1 MNPSTPRP
9 KPMALAFSLKSA
21 LLDNIIL
28 VASILGIGIALMV
41 LFVGLTHKPYYTV
54 SSSLLFEPKIPELV
68 FNSNDR
74 YLHSFE
80 DWMRTQSHEI
90 ESSQVLLS
98 AIHSF
103 EDSGFVWIHEG
114 ESEKTAV
121 DRLRGRLNIS
131 QINNTQIMKIG
142 LGSGSKEGLAEI
154 VNSVTL
160 SYIQHKDLQRKTQDQ
175 KKLDYLR
182 DEKDKYNVRLEAAY
196 KDLMDISKTY
206 GTAVADEKNLYIY
219 LDMFVDLRSRFN
231 KILTERIESE
241 NKLTALTTQKSQL
254 LTMDVYDLQN
264 TQQLLK
270 MEQDINA
277 KMVGLKSDSDLYA
290 QFSNMLAEIDSN
302 SIRSA
307 RKYLVA
313 DIDHNISEQTM
324 LRDAA
329 KLTEKD
335 LQKELRKAQLEL
347 RDINTA
353 VLKTSTQ
360 RQAIERIINI
370 WDRINDRIEQIEI
383 ELFNPGRVQ
392 VLNTAQPPEFPDP
405 NKLMKKIFMGMLAI
419 LGLAIGVASFRELT
433 DKHIKRV
440 SDIESI
446 LGFPATGFLLDSSA
460 ENIPDD
466 NLDNIYR
473 THPNSFMTE
482 LYNQLAVKI
491 EKEHDSFNAQTFSL
505 FSLKGKSG
513 VTSAAKNILAML
525 DADKHEKILVDLNA
539 QPSLVGAEDKQ
550 ENEGGLIGWL
560 AKHKTFEKG
569 IQRDIDSYFDILPLG
584 SLREMDIARIRPSVV
599 QELLSRLKKD
609 YKYIFI
615 DGPPMLRSSES
626 QTIAQETDASI
637 LVVDSQQNIW
647 PELIRAVGILDKLK
661 VSVISVILNKV
672 ELKRAGYMRKTL
684 NDHYAN
690 QKSEDQLP
698 ELTVEAAA

>member
-1 MNPSTPRP
+1 MNHMNS
-9 KPMALAFSLKSA
+9 KSNSMNLAFSLKSA
-21 LLDNIIL
+21 ILDNILLIIG
-28 VASILGIGIALMV
+28 ILGVGLTLMV
-41 LFVGLTHKPYYTV
+41 LLVGVTHKPYYSV

-68 FNSNDR
+68 YNSNDR

-90 ESSQVLLS
+90 ESNQVLLA

-103 EDSGFVWIHEG
+103 EDSGYVWIGKG

-121 DRLRGRLNIS
+121 DRLRARLNIS
-131 QINNTQIMKIG
+131 QINNTQIMTIA
-142 LGSGSKEGLAEI
+142 LGSGSTEGLAEI
-154 VNSVTL
+154 VNAVST
-160 SYIQHKDLQRKTQDQ
+160 SYINHKDQQRKTQDQ

-182 DEKDKYNVRLEAAY
+182 DEKDKYNVRLDAAY
-196 KDLMDISKTY
+196 QDLMDISKTY

-219 LDMFVDLRSRFN
+219 LDMFVDLRSRYN
-231 KILTERIESE
+231 KILTDRIESE
-241 NKLTALTTQKSQL
+241 NKLLALNTQKGQL

-264 TQQLLK
+264 TQELLK
-270 MEQDINA
+270 MEQSINA
-277 KMVGLKSDSDLYA
+277 KMVGLKSDSDL
-290 QFSNMLAEIDSN
+290 FSQYSLMLAEIDSN

-324 LRDAA
+324 LRNAA

-347 RDINTA
+347 MDINTA

-360 RQAIERIINI
+360 RQAIDRIINI

-392 VLNTAQPPEFPDP
+392 VLSAAQSPEFPDP
-405 NKLMKKIFMGMLAI
+405 NKLMKKLFMGVIAI
-419 LGLAIGVASFRELT
+419 FGLSIGVASARELS
-433 DKHIKRV
+433 DKRVKRV
-440 SDIESI
+440 SDIERV
-446 LGFPATGFLLDSSA
+446 LGFPATGFLLDASA
-460 ENIPDD
+460 ENIPDED
-466 NLDNIYR
+466 LETIYHS
-473 THPNSFMTE
+473 HPHSFMTE

-491 EKEHDSFNAQTFSL
+491 EKEHSSFGAQTFSL

-513 VTSAAKNILAML
+513 VSSAAKNILAML

-539 QPSLVGAEDKQ
+539 QPPLLGAE
-550 ENEGGLIGWL
+550 NGSVNVNGLIGWL
-560 AKHKTFEKG
+560 AKHKTLENG
-569 IQRDIDSYFDILPLG
+569 IERDVDAYFDVLPLG
-584 SLREMDIARIRPSVV
+584 SLREMDISRIRPSVV
-599 QELLSRLKKD
+599 QELFSRLKKD

-615 DGPPMLRSSES
+615 DGPPLLNSSES

-637 LVVDSQQNIW
+637 LVVDSQNNIW
-647 PELIRAVGILDKLK
+647 PELIRAVGVLDKLK

-672 ELKRAGYMRKTL
+672 QLKRAGYMSKTL

-690 QKSEDQLP
+690 QR
-698 ELTVEAAA
+698 VEMHPIQVTSDKAA

>member
-1 MNPSTPRP
+1 MNHMNS
-9 KPMALAFSLKSA
+9 KSNSMNLAFSLKSA
-21 LLDNIIL
+21 ILDNILLIIG
-28 VASILGIGIALMV
+28 ILGVGLTLMV
-41 LFVGLTHKPYYTV
+41 LLVGVTHKPYYSV

-68 FNSNDR
+68 YNSNDR

-90 ESSQVLLS
+90 ESNQVLLA

-103 EDSGFVWIHEG
+103 EDSGYVWIGKG

-121 DRLRGRLNIS
+121 DRLRARLNIS
-131 QINNTQIMKIG
+131 QINNTQIMTIA
-142 LGSGSKEGLAEI
+142 LGSGSTEGLAEI
-154 VNSVTL
+154 VNAVST
-160 SYIQHKDLQRKTQDQ
+160 SYINHKDQQRKTQDQ

-182 DEKDKYNVRLEAAY
+182 DEKDKYNVRLDAAY
-196 KDLMDISKTY
+196 QDLMDISKTY

-219 LDMFVDLRSRFN
+219 LDMFVDLRSRYN
-231 KILTERIESE
+231 KILTDRIESE
-241 NKLTALTTQKSQL
+241 NKLLALNTQKGQL

-264 TQQLLK
+264 TQELLK
-270 MEQDINA
+270 MEQSINA
-277 KMVGLKSDSDLYA
+277 KMVGLKSDSDL
-290 QFSNMLAEIDSN
+290 FSQYSLMLAEIDSN

-347 RDINTA
+347 MDINTA

-360 RQAIERIINI
+360 RQAIDRIINI

-392 VLNTAQPPEFPDP
+392 VLSAAQSPEFPDP
-405 NKLMKKIFMGMLAI
+405 NKLMKKLFMGVIAI
-419 LGLAIGVASFRELT
+419 FGLSIGVASARELS
-433 DKHIKRV
+433 DKRVKRV
-440 SDIESI
+440 SDIERV
-446 LGFPATGFLLDSSA
+446 LGFPATGFLLDASA
-460 ENIPDD
+460 ENIPDED
-466 NLDNIYR
+466 LETIYHS
-473 THPNSFMTE
+473 HPHSFMTE

-491 EKEHDSFNAQTFSL
+491 EKEHSSFGAQTFSL

-513 VTSAAKNILAML
+513 VSSAAKNILAML

-539 QPSLVGAEDKQ
+539 QPPLLGAE
-550 ENEGGLIGWL
+550 NGSVNVNGLIGWL
-560 AKHKTFEKG
+560 AKHKTLENG
-569 IQRDIDSYFDILPLG
+569 IERDVDAYFDVLPLG
-584 SLREMDIARIRPSVV
+584 SLREMDISRIRPSVV
-599 QELLSRLKKD
+599 QELFSRLKKD

-615 DGPPMLRSSES
+615 DGPPLLNSSES

-637 LVVDSQQNIW
+637 LVVDSQNNIW
-647 PELIRAVGILDKLK
+647 PELIRAVGVLDKLK

-672 ELKRAGYMRKTL
+672 QLKRAGYMSKTL

-690 QKSEDQLP
+690 QR
-698 ELTVEAAA
+698 VEMHPIQVTSDKAA

>member
-1 MNPSTPRP
+1 MNQNNP
-9 KPMALAFSLKSA
+9 KSKNMALAFSLKSA
-21 LLDNIIL
+21 ILDNIIL
-28 VASILGIGIALMV
+28 VISILGIGLTLMV
-41 LFVGLTHKPYYTV
+41 LFVGLTHKPYYSV

-68 FNSNDR
+68 YTNNDR

-90 ESSQVLLS
+90 ESNQVLLS

-103 EDSGFVWIHEG
+103 EDSGYVWIQNG

-131 QINNTQIMKIG
+131 QINNTQIMTIA
-142 LGSGSKEGLAEI
+142 LGSGNKEGLAEI
-154 VNSVTL
+154 VNAVTQ
-160 SYIQHKDLQRKTQDQ
+160 SYINYKDQQRKTQDQ
-175 KKLDYLR
+175 QKLGFLR
-182 DEKDKYNVRLEAAY
+182 DEKDKYNVRLDAAY

-219 LDMFVDLRSRFN
+219 LDMFVDLRSRYN
-231 KILTERIESE
+231 KILTDRIESE
-241 NKLTALTTQKSQL
+241 NKLSALNTQKTQL

-264 TQQLLK
+264 TQELLK
-270 MEQDINA
+270 MEQDINS
-277 KMVGLKSDSDLYA
+277 KMVGLKTDSDLYT
-290 QFSNMLAEIDSN
+290 QYSYMLAEIDSN

-335 LQKELRKAQLEL
+335 LQNELGKAQLEL
-347 RDINTA
+347 SEINTA

-392 VLNTAQPPEFPDP
+392 VLSAAQPPEFPDP
-405 NKLMKKIFMGMLAI
+405 NKLMKKIFMGI
-419 LGLAIGVASFRELT
+419 LGIFGLSIGVVAAKEFSDQT
-433 DKHIKRV
+433 IKRV
-440 SDIESI
+440 SDIERV
-446 LGFPATGFLLDSSA
+446 LGFPATGFLLDTSS
-460 ENIPDD
+460 ESIPDE
-466 NLDNIYR
+466 NLDRLYK
-473 THPNSFMTE
+473 THPHSYMTE

-491 EKEHDSFNAQTFSL
+491 EKEHDAFGAQTFSL

-539 QPSLVGAEDKQ
+539 QPSLVGTTGEQSIA
-550 ENEGGLIGWL
+550 NGLIGWL
-560 AKHKTFEKG
+560 AKHKTLENGIEK
-569 IQRDIDSYFDILPLG
+569 DVDAYFDILPLG

-599 QELLSRLKKD
+599 QELFSRLKKD

-615 DGPPMLRSSES
+615 DGPPLLISSES
-626 QTIAQETDASI
+626 QTIAQGSDACI

-647 PELIRAVGILDKLK
+647 PELIRAVNILDKLE

-672 ELKRAGYMRKTL
+672 QLKRAGYMRKTL
-684 NDHYAN
+684 TDHYAN
-690 QKSEDQLP
+690 QQIEMQPSQLKVD
-698 ELTVEAAA
+698 TAA